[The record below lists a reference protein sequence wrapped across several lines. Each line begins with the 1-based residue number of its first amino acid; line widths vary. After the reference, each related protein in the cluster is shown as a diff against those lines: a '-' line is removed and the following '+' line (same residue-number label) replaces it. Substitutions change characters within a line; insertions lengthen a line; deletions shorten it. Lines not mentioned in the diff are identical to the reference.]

1 MVSLAGTTA
10 REAAAGAA
18 SALADCLSGAPLLA
32 LALLGLVLAW
42 VARLVLHA
50 AAALLLTR

>member
-18 SALADCLSGAPLLA
+18 SALADRLSGAPLLA